1 VNIAICHNLAA
12 PQPVRGETCDRI
24 AEQGSA
30 HEAASVAAALATLG
44 HRPRIVPFGTDPAIF
59 LEQLQA
65 AGAELIVNLC
75 EGIWG
80 DSHLELHAAALLEL
94 TGLPVT
100 GSPPLC
106 LGLTQDKLRTKELL
120 LATGLPTPRH
130 LVARH
135 GDPLPTMVGLNY
147 PLIVKP
153 RSEDASQGIT
163 DASVVD
169 GITELQARIAYV
181 HRTYRQDALVEE
193 FIIGREINAAVLGN
207 GSEAVVLPL
216 AEILFDPALPRPIVS
231 YEGKWLEQSP
241 AYRGT
246 VPVCPAALGNADAAA
261 VNAVALA
268 AFRTMGCR
276 DYARVDLRLRDGTP
290 YILEVNANP
299 DISPEAGLARSAAAS
314 GLTYPELIGRI
325 IDAAR
330 RRTEKLH
337 AA

>member
-1 VNIAICHNLAA
+1 MNIAICHNLAA
-12 PQPVRGETCDRI
+12 PQPVRGEACDRI

-30 HEAASVAAALATLG
+30 HEALSVAAALTALG
-44 HRPRIVPFGTDPAIF
+44 HRPLVVPLGADAAAF
-59 LEQLQA
+59 LAQLQA
-65 AGAELIVNLC
+65 TGAELIVNLC

-120 LATGLPTPRH
+120 LANGLPTPRH
-130 LVARH
+130 LAAPY
-135 GDPLPTMVGLNY
+135 GEPLPAAVALDY

-169 GITELQARIAYV
+169 DLAALQAQVAYV

-193 FIIGREINAAVLGN
+193 FIVGREINAAVLGN

-216 AEILFDPALPRPIVS
+216 SEIRFDSALLRPIVS
-231 YEGKWLEQSP
+231 YAGKWLEQSP

-246 VPVCPAALGNADAAA
+246 VPECPAILKEADAAA

-268 AFRTMGCR
+268 AFRAMGCR
-276 DYARVDLRLRDGTP
+276 DYARVDLRLRDGIP

-299 DISPEAGLARSAAAS
+299 DISPEAGLARSAAAF

-325 IDAAR
+325 IDAAL

>member
-1 VNIAICHNLAA
+1 VKIAVCHNLVAA
-12 PQPVRGETCDRI
+12 RPLRGEIRDRI
-24 AEQGSA
+24 AEQGAA
-30 HEAASVAAALATLG
+30 HAAAAVTAALG
-44 HRPRIVPFGTDPAIF
+44 TAGYLPVSVPLGANPAEFFRQLEALRPQAIF
-59 LEQLQA
+59 
-65 AGAELIVNLC
+65 NLC
-75 EGIWG
+75 EGLGG

-120 LATGLPTPRH
+120 LANRLATPRH
-130 LVARH
+130 QVARY
-135 GDPLPTMVGLNY
+135 GTAPPAVVRLSY

-169 GITELQARIAYV
+169 DLAALRTQVDYL
-181 HRTYRQDALVEE
+181 HRTYRQDALIEE
-193 FIIGREINAAVLGN
+193 FIAGREINAAVFGN
-207 GSEAVVLPL
+207 GDAAVILPL
-216 AEILFDPALPRPIVS
+216 AEIRFDPSLPRPIVCFD
-231 YEGKWLEQSP
+231 GKWLEDSP

-246 VPVCPAALGNADAAA
+246 VPVCPAELAEDEAAA
-261 VNAVALA
+261 VRAAALT
-268 AFRTMGCR
+268 AFQVMGCR
-276 DYARVDLRLRDGTP
+276 DYARVDIRLRDGIP

-299 DISPEAGLARSAAAS
+299 DVSPEAGLARSAKAF
-314 GLTYPELIGRI
+314 GLDYPALIGGI
-325 IDAAR
+325 VEAAR